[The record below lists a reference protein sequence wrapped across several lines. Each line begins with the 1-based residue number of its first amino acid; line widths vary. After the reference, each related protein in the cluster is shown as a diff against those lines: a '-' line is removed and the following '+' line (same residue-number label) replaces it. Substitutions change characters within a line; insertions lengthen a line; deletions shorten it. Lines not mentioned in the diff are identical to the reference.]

1 MIKNNIWNIFQKVR
15 KENPLIQNI
24 TNFVVMP
31 YTANILL
38 AAGASPIMSNI
49 TDEFKDL
56 YKATKAI
63 SINIGMLDPLW
74 EKNIIESLKIAK
86 EYGLPLVFDPVGSG
100 ATKYRTNFSKKIIKK
115 FNIKVVRGNPS
126 EILSLSP
133 SLDINNHSG
142 SKGVDSCIKSEQV
155 LEHAKIIAKT
165 YNTIIALTGKND
177 YVTDGEQIYK
187 LSNGSV
193 LMQKVIGM
201 GCALSSF
208 IASFIAVEK
217 NDFDAV
223 VAAVAVYG
231 VAGQLAERI
240 SSGPGSF
247 QQNFIDVLYN
257 LKKKDFVDNLVIIK
271 C

>member
-1 MIKNNIWNIFQKVR
+1 MIKDNIWNIFQKVR
-15 KENPLIQNI
+15 KKNPLIQNI

-49 TDEFKDL
+49 TDEFKEL

-86 EYGLPLVFDPVGSG
+86 AHGLPVVFDPVGSG
-100 ATKYRTNFSKKIIKK
+100 ATNYRTNFSKKIIKE

-126 EILSLSP
+126 EILSLSS
-133 SLDINNHSG
+133 SLNANSSNA
-142 SKGVDSCIKSEQV
+142 SKGVDSCIDSEQV

-165 YNTIIALTGKND
+165 YNTIIALTGKDD

-201 GCALSSF
+201 GCTLSSF

-217 NDFDAV
+217 NYLNSA
-223 VAAVAVYG
+223 VAAVAIYG

-247 QQNFIDVLYN
+247 QQNFIDTLYH
-257 LKKKDFVDNLVIIK
+257 LKKENFINNLIILK